1 MLKIVIALVL
11 LGHGIGHSMGLLQT
25 FQVARVNP
33 AWDGQSWI
41 LSGVAGPSVTQLVGI
56 VVWSVALIGFV
67 VLAGVVMGWLPVA
80 WWVPLAILSA
90 VASLIG
96 VLLFPTAFPTISTIG
111 AVAVDLSVLLAV
123 TLADWS
129 PTDLP
134 A

>member
-1 MLKIVIALVL
+1 MLKIIIALVL

-25 FQVARVNP
+25 FKVARVNP

-41 LSGVAGPSVTQLVGI
+41 LSGVAGPTVTQLVGI
-56 VVWSVALIGFV
+56 VVWSAALIGFI
-67 VLAGVVMGWLPVA
+67 VLAGVVMGWLPLA
-80 WWVPLAILSA
+80 WWVPLAVLSA

-111 AVAVDLSVLLAV
+111 AVAVDLAVLVAV
-123 TLADWS
+123 TWASWS